1 MPSFAAKAKEKG
13 WGVEAITREALH
25 WRVAKGMQAWWAV
38 DKCSAGAEGTTTRQ
52 AFSKSEMM
60 MGSMRLLGCVMGK
73 GGRQAGWA
81 ANAALGEK
89 LWRRGLRRLPY

>member
-38 DKCSAGAEGTTTRQ
+38 DKMQCRCRRHNYSAGLLEKRDDDGFDASSGVRDGERRE
-52 AFSKSEMM
+52 ASW
-60 MGSMRLLGCVMGK
+60 MGC
-73 GGRQAGWA
+73 
-81 ANAALGEK
+81 
-89 LWRRGLRRLPY
+89 